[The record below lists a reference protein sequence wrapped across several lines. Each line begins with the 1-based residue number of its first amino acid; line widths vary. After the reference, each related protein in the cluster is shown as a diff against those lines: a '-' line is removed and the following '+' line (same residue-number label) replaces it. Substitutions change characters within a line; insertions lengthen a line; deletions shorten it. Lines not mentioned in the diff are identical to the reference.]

1 MICLEDLVALKEQN
15 EKTIVENDAII
26 YAKTEE
32 NVELAAENRV
42 FDKLILVEKAKT
54 ENIEETIENEII

>member
-26 YAKTEE
+26 YAKQEE

-42 FDKLILVEKAKT
+42 FDKLILVEKAKA

>member
-15 EKTIVENDAII
+15 EKTIAENDAII
-26 YAKTEE
+26 YAKQEE

-42 FDKLILVEKAKT
+42 FDKLILVEKAKA